1 MSKHV
6 LQAHVWFG
14 IAQRI
19 RSCFCPHALFLA
31 PSLCVHAYA
40 HRTSFCPWLDA
51 EGCHLLCQVA
61 HQTRVAGPTPDS
73 ACWGANLC
81 KAFTRQRRG
90 GHPKRGVASTSVAY
104 VHMRT
109 KTRNLYE
116 KHCLIDTATGSMHR
130 RVNGACACGA
140 QGQRVMGKRPQKKNA
155 VASPTVED
163 DNVALVVENSLRA
176 ARMITDGI
184 TASVLN
190 LSLKY
195 PWLCRESRAWLVSP
209 LNNLSW

>member
-1 MSKHV
+1 M
-6 LQAHVWFG
+6 
-14 IAQRI
+14 
-19 RSCFCPHALFLA
+19 
-31 PSLCVHAYA
+31 
-40 HRTSFCPWLDA
+40 
-51 EGCHLLCQVA
+51 
-61 HQTRVAGPTPDS
+61 
-73 ACWGANLC
+73 
-81 KAFTRQRRG
+81 
-90 GHPKRGVASTSVAY
+90 
-104 VHMRT
+104 
-109 KTRNLYE
+109 
-116 KHCLIDTATGSMHR
+116 DTATGSMHR

-140 QGQRVMGKRPQKKNA
+140 QGERVMGKRPQKKNA